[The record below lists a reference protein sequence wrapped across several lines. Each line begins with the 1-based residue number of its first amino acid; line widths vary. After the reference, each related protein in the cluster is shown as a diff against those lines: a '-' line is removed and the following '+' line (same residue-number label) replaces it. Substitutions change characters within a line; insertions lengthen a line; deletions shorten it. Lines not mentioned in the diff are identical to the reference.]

1 MSKSGSASH
10 AVTSSDINKNVLR
23 LGIPVFMAPVVYG
36 LKKMVSFGSNKMVSS
51 VSLGHAATNPESEVI
66 SQSLSLHDTVES

>member
-10 AVTSSDINKNVLR
+10 AATSSDINKNVLR
-23 LGIPVFMAPVVYG
+23 LGIPVFMAPVG